1 MASYAFCT
9 LHMRNDS
16 TGSIWRMKQTYFCAS
31 QSTFVSKMS
40 SKSSV
45 FNWYQG
51 HCLYVGKLGECWPLA
66 LLWGNQWSN
75 SMQMLLKSLT
85 MWSETCCFPRTTCLW
100 SQAGRGWLL
109 TCFTWVCPTYSE
121 EEYKSLLISRC
132 SDYDGKS
139 VPSQFRKKQ
148 LLGQYDRFLQWI
160 QHRVGTDGWL
170 EGNGRGRA
178 KIWFT
183 WRVMVSSG
191 GKGHTW
197 RGTGLTRWSS
207 VILNMVLSQG
217 EGSAVL
223 GKAACHWKVYYFLLA
238 LWLPECYWCS
248 VLF

>member
-9 LHMRNDS
+9 LHVCNDS

-139 VPSQFRKKQ
+139 VPSQFRKKAVTRTVWQ
-148 LLGQYDRFLQWI
+148 ISAVDTAQGGDWWVAGGEWQRESKDLIHFKSDGIKWRQGTYLERDRFDT
-160 QHRVGTDGWL
+160 V
-170 EGNGRGRA
+170 
-178 KIWFT
+178 KF
-183 WRVMVSSG
+183 
-191 GKGHTW
+191 
-197 RGTGLTRWSS
+197 
-207 VILNMVLSQG
+207 
-217 EGSAVL
+217 
-223 GKAACHWKVYYFLLA
+223 CH
-238 LWLPECYWCS
+238 S
-248 VLF
+248 